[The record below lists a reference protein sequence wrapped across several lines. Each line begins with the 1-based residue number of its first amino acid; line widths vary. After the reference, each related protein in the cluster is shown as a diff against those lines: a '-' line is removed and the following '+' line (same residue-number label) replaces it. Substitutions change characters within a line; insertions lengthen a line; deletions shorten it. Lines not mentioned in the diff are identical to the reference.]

1 MDKHLS
7 TFSFSRLPEGWLR
20 FLVALIRVAKMI
32 THACYRNMP
41 LFGPDLQP
49 LLESGHG
56 REQFYSSE
64 IIGVTGREQPQG
76 IGIEFPQASIV
87 RQVVLSHPTD
97 DVICRES
104 AITPC
109 KIEKI

>member
-7 TFSFSRLPEGWLR
+7 TFSFSRLPDGLLR
-20 FLVALIRVAKMI
+20 FLMAVTRVSKMI
-32 THACYRNMP
+32 MQACNRNMP
-41 LFGPDLQP
+41 LFGADFQP

-56 REQFYSSE
+56 QEQFYSSG
-64 IIGVTGREQPQG
+64 IIGVPGYEQAQG
-76 IGIEFPQASIV
+76 IGIEFPRASIV
-87 RQVVLSHPTD
+87 RQVVLSHPAD